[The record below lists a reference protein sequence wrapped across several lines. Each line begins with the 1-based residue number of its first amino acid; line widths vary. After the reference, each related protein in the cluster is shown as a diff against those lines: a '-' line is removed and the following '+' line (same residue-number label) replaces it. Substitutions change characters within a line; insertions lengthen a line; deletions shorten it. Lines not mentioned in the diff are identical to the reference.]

1 MILVF
6 TLFVLLLLLSL
17 ERFPNG
23 TVRHNDVYVNKAHTI
38 QTRDLVSKEIK
49 LFQSIAQR
57 FINELVIAY
66 PTDPKVQ
73 RLQSWSGSIR
83 ELKFNSDHILASST
97 NKGEYISICF
107 MDNRGNLNA
116 RNEVMWVL
124 LHELAHVM
132 TSEYKHNEHFWRHNR
147 FLVKEAIERGYYT
160 NVNYNES
167 PRNFCGSV
175 ISYNF

>member
-1 MILVF
+1 MIIVLA
-6 TLFVLLLLLSL
+6 LFVFLLFMSL
-17 ERFPNG
+17 DRYPKG
-23 TVRHNDVYVNKAHTI
+23 SILHNDVYVTKSHTLHK
-38 QTRDLVSKEIK
+38 RDLVSKEIK
-49 LFQSIAQR
+49 MLQIIAKR
-57 FINELVIAY
+57 FIDDLIASY
-66 PTDPKVQ
+66 PTDPEVG
-73 RLQSWSGSIR
+73 RLRKWTGSIR
-83 ELKFNSDHILASST
+83 ELNFNSNHILASNT

-107 MDNRGNLNA
+107 IDKRGNLNA

-132 TSEYKHNEHFWRHNR
+132 TREYKHNDQFWSHNR
-147 FLVKEAIERGYYT
+147 FLVDEAVSRGYYT